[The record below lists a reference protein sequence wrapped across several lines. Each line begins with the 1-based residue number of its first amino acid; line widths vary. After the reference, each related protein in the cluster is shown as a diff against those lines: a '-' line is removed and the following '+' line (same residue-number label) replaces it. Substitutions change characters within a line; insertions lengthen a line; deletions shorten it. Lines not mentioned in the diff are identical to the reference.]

1 MISLQSKTED
11 GIHREMIEKLKS
23 MEERL
28 KKRVKLIPKKK
39 TPKKEKPEEKK
50 PEKSPE
56 KPKLEPKEE
65 KKEEKMKE
73 IHEAVKDAIKDGT
86 IKIDT
91 TVEEIMTKDVKI
103 VKPEDN
109 LRNALDVLSEYMIT
123 GIPVLENDKLVG
135 IISEADII
143 KVMDV
148 RKILDAKK
156 DEIKLS
162 ELERI
167 KVKDIMS
174 KDVIVITEREL
185 ITDASELM
193 YKHHVNRLPVLNE
206 KKKLIGI
213 VTKEDIIRG
222 ITKEFFEKS
231 MKGEMKVIETDID
244 KLINIVER
252 KGPITILALAKEL
265 NVEPE
270 QIEEWANILEERG
283 LIEIEYHAI
292 GPPKLRK
299 KK

>member
-1 MISLQSKTED
+1 MISLQSKTEN
-11 GIHREMIEKLKS
+11 GIHREMMERLNS
-23 MEERL
+23 MKERL
-28 KKRVKLIPKKK
+28 KKRGDHVSKEKTSKKEDTK
-39 TPKKEKPEEKK
+39 KPEEEKKSKEKPESQEK
-50 PEKSPE
+50 
-56 KPKLEPKEE
+56 
-65 KKEEKMKE
+65 KMKE
-73 IHEAVKDAIKDGT
+73 IHETVKDALKDGT

-91 TVEEIMTKDVKI
+91 TVEEIMTKDVKT

-123 GIPVLENDKLVG
+123 GIPVIKNNKLVG

-167 KVKDIMS
+167 KVNDIMS
-174 KDVIVITEREL
+174 KDVIIISEKEL

-193 YKHHVNRLPVLNE
+193 YKYHVNRLPVLDD

-231 MKGEMKVIETDID
+231 MKGEMSVIKTDID
-244 KLINIVER
+244 KLISIVER
-252 KGPITILALAKEL
+252 KGPISILALSKEL
-265 NVEPE
+265 NVDPE
-270 QIEEWANILEERG
+270 QIEEWSKILEEREM
-283 LIEIEYHAI
+283 IEIEYHAI
-292 GPPKLRK
+292 GPPKLRRK
-299 KK
+299 K